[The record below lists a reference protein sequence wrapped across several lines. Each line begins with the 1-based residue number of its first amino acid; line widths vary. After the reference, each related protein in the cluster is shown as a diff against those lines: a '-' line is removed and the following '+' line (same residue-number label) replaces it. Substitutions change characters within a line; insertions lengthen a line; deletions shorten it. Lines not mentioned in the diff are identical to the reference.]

1 MAIQQI
7 QRIFKESLTKRV
19 FTNGEVYAIIIS
31 KADGFYSEPVFYF
44 LLKTGY
50 QR

>member
-1 MAIQQI
+1 MTIQQI
-7 QRIFKESLTKRV
+7 QRIFKESLTKKV

-44 LLKTGY
+44 L
-50 QR
+50 